1 MRGSKRNNFRR
12 STFKFKI

>member
-1 MRGSKRNNFRR
+1 VRGLKRSNFRR